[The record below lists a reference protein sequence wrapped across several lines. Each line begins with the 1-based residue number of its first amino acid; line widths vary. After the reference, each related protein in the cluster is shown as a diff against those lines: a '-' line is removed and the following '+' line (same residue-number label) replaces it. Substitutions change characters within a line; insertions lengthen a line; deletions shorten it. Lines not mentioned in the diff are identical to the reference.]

1 MTAGARLGP
10 RPQTATRVLHF
21 CTRAGT
27 YFPSFSSI
35 ENILHAGG
43 HAGAMEMLAVQLKS
57 SGAYLAR
64 NLGLRGVDFNMRTA
78 QLPAEQTALYNDSTE
93 LWLHIHEQLQA
104 FALGGQLSGWHGVFT
119 SAYTKYFQ
127 QLMLSFKVPLIT
139 KLARRAL
146 RAGKC
151 VVIGLQSTGAAATA
165 SAGKG
170 ATLQTLVSA
179 AREAVEGMLDRL
191 GGKASNSTFMGSWDA
206 FRQDVG
212 RKLDELA
219 LPPAALDA
227 LLDFFGAEHVAEM
240 TGRSHRLLR
249 SADGG
254 YRLVSRAEP
263 GVALANLNLT
273 ERARFQRGE
282 KVRVRVRVRVKVGV
296 GVSSCPNLTLILTL
310 ALTS

>member
-1 MTAGARLGP
+1 MAGRRRP
-10 RPQTATRVLHF
+10 RAC

-78 QLPAEQTALYNDSTE
+78 QLTAEQTALYNDSTE
-93 LWLHIHEQLQA
+93 LWFYIHEQLQA

-127 QLMLSFKVPLIT
+127 QLMLSFKVPLTLTLTFKVPLIT

-170 ATLQTLVSA
+170 ATMQTLVSA

-191 GGKASNSTFMGSWDA
+191 GGKASNSLFMGSWGA

-219 LPPAALDA
+219 LPPP
-227 LLDFFGAEHVAEM
+227 
-240 TGRSHRLLR
+240 RSTRCSTSSAR
-249 SADGG
+249 S
-254 YRLVSRAEP
+254 
-263 GVALANLNLT
+263 
-273 ERARFQRGE
+273 
-282 KVRVRVRVRVKVGV
+282 
-296 GVSSCPNLTLILTL
+296 
-310 ALTS
+310 TSPR